1 MLTSKF
7 IKTDAVKITGN
18 VFVFTLSLS
27 LHLSLARP
35 ALISVLLS
43 GRLLVFGFDSVLKR
57 NEYFSR
63 QRNEG
68 FHLLWLCLFCCS
80 HTHTPDVDLDSIF
93 KRLFFCCFYFKIKS
107 QLSETFSWT
116 KRSFLEAIKFARS
129 GLIWQTVFKYCSRF
143 NSGFRR
149 QFPRHRQR
157 GSWGATEQRMTT
169 ARLFFFVLWRISLI

>member
-1 MLTSKF
+1 MCLF
-7 IKTDAVKITGN
+7 L
-18 VFVFTLSLS
+18 LSLS
-27 LHLSLARP
+27 LSISASLGQLLSLSYFLAVCLSLDLT
-35 ALISVLLS
+35 ACWKEMNISA
-43 GRLLVFGFDSVLKR
+43 GRETKASI
-57 NEYFSR
+57 
-63 QRNEG
+63 
-68 FHLLWLCLFCCS
+68 FCVCVCS
-80 HTHTPDVDLDSIF
+80 AVHTQTPDVDLDSIF

-129 GLIWQTVFKYCSRF
+129 RLIWQTVFKYCSRF

-169 ARLFFFVLWRISLI
+169 ARLFVFVLWRISLI